1 MHYKG
6 AMLQADYKDTIDILY
21 CVSTKSIVYVHIVSY
36 FIKIALLGHTVY
48 CPDCPLMTIE
58 IVVLSQNH
66 GKNFEVPLSTMMFI
80 SSRI

>member
-36 FIKIALLGHTVY
+36 SISYTVY
-48 CPDCPLMTIE
+48 RPDCPLMTIE